1 MQGGD
6 QGVAAGVCVAAQPE
20 GGSQAED
27 VDSGI
32 VADTRGR
39 GDQLVKAD
47 DGVVELPG
55 LPPPHGQTAFLHP
68 SNRLALQI
76 GRARQIGAPTQ
87 GGGTGFKAGG
97 GGGEGGGLRG
107 QIGSFGEGSDWC
119 VHQSCERRQHNT
131 LCVVATTRQLADNSQ
146 RPCL

>member
-20 GGSQAED
+20 GGSQAQD

-32 VADTRGR
+32 VADARGR

-55 LPPPHGQTAFLHP
+55 LPTPHGQTALLHA
-68 SNRLALQI
+68 SNRLALQY
-76 GRARQIGAPTQ
+76 GRGRRAGAL
-87 GGGTGFKAGG
+87 
-97 GGGEGGGLRG
+97 ELRG
-107 QIGSFGEGSDWC
+107 DGD
-119 VHQSCERRQHNT
+119 R
-131 LCVVATTRQLADNSQ
+131 A
-146 RPCL
+146 